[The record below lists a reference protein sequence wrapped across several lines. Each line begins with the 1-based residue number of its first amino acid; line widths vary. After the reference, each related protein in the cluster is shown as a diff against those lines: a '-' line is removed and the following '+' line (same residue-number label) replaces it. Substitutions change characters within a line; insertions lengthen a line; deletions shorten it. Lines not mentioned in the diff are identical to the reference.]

1 MKAHGQKTSAGPL
14 ITTRKTQDLDFKQL
28 VDDPLIQ
35 VEERNTGAV
44 TWTTYKR
51 YFASAGGL
59 VWVPI
64 IFSLL
69 IIYQACQGM
78 CSPLLFIEIFFDSE
92 IQWALLFFWD
102 FGPLRA
108 SLDSTRVTTLHYTL
122 ASVSFTSVSISNLC
136 LIRLDVR
143 CRSSHL
149 FLHAHLGIRVSP

>member
-1 MKAHGQKTSAGPL
+1 MNRSETFDHLMKAHGQKTSAGPL

-69 IIYQACQGM
+69 TIYQACQGK
-78 CSPLLFIEIFFDSE
+78 CSPLLFREFFS
-92 IQWALLFFWD
+92 IVRYSGHYSP
-102 FGPLRA
+102 FGI
-108 SLDSTRVTTLHYTL
+108 LDR
-122 ASVSFTSVSISNLC
+122 
-136 LIRLDVR
+136 
-143 CRSSHL
+143 
-149 FLHAHLGIRVSP
+149 